1 MLKATS
7 DPASSTEA
15 SIAST
20 FTLQRVIVSCHAT
33 SQSDIVSRLTKKPRM
48 SQHIQ
53 RNSEFQDNGSLQ
65 HQKHQHWTFLSSQTR
80 LSEVIFDF
88 KSFCLGFACWLTMFA
103 SSLCKYT
110 QVTKIGKWSQKL
122 SENHEILQ
130 VSRQKSLPHLSRS
143 SMGWCL
149 SHPNVS
155 DFTKAPLFKRSM
167 GCDAWA
173 FFCLE
178 KWR

>member
-1 MLKATS
+1 MQHPKVISFHVWQKTEDVTAHPKKLRISGQWISATPKAPALNLPFLRFWKKGFQRSALTS
-7 DPASSTEA
+7 NPS
-15 SIAST
+15 
-20 FTLQRVIVSCHAT
+20 VSDSHVDHF
-33 SQSDIVSRLTKKPRM
+33 S
-48 SQHIQ
+48 
-53 RNSEFQDNGSLQ
+53 
-65 HQKHQHWTFLSSQTR
+65 
-80 LSEVIFDF
+80 
-88 KSFCLGFACWLTMFA
+88 

-110 QVTKIGKWSQKL
+110 QVTKIGKWIQKL

>member
-1 MLKATS
+1 MQHPKVISFHVWQKNRGCHSTS
-7 DPASSTEA
+7 KETQNFRTMDLCNTKST
-15 SIAST
+15 SIEPS
-20 FTLQRVIVSCHAT
+20 FPHR
-33 SQSDIVSRLTKKPRM
+33 P
-48 SQHIQ
+48 
-53 RNSEFQDNGSLQ
+53 
-65 HQKHQHWTFLSSQTR
+65 R

-88 KSFCLGFACWLTMFA
+88 KSFCLGFACWLTIFA